1 MATED
6 SLRGRVA
13 ELRAGQADP
22 ALRNLIVVI
31 HAAIE
36 LQSRISVCLF
46 EAAQD
51 GQTDLAAL
59 YSKQERIQAG
69 AVDAL
74 VDGLRRHV
82 DGPHHAGR

>member
-1 MATED
+1 MSTED
-6 SLRGRVA
+6 SLSGRVA
-13 ELRAGQADP
+13 ELRGSQVDP

-51 GQTDLAAL
+51 GRTDLAAL

-74 VDGLRRHV
+74 AEGLRRHL
-82 DGPHHAGR
+82 DGPLTPGR